1 MNFEYIEYLVT
12 NCKNGDKLSK
22 EKLAEE
28 FRPLIFNISKRTFID
43 RYEMHDIQ
51 NQCYETLFKC
61 VTLYNLEKHRFVAYA
76 TNAIKNNINDLMKRI
91 QTRSYTDGNAALSL
105 HADVEKDLPSQDIGF
120 EDLFCDQCDYDD
132 LRLAINNLTEEEKEL
147 IDFIF
152 YKNNTVQTYAY
163 YKNLCYST
171 ACQRKKVTLKKIFN
185 NINLHY
191 NKIEGTKK
199 IPRLK

>member
-43 RYEMHDIQ
+43 RYEIHDIQ

-61 VTLYNLEKHRFVAYA
+61 VSLYNLEKHRFVAYA

-91 QTRSYTDGNAALSL
+91 KTRSSIEGNNALSL
-105 HADVEKDLPSQDIGF
+105 HADVEKDLPSQDIGL
-120 EDLFCDQCDYDD
+120 EDLFCEECDYDD
-132 LRLAINNLTEEEKEL
+132 LRLAINNLNEEEKEL

-152 YKNNTVQTYAY
+152 YKNNTIQTYAY
-163 YKNLCYST
+163 YKNLRYST
-171 ACQRKKVTLKKIFN
+171 ACQRKKVILKKIFDY
-185 NINLHY
+185 INLTF
-191 NKIEGTKK
+191 NKTKNHIE
-199 IPRLK
+199 

>member
-1 MNFEYIEYLVT
+1 MNFEYIECLVT
-12 NCKNGDKLSK
+12 KCKNDDKLSK

-43 RYEMHDIQ
+43 RYEIHDIQ

-61 VTLYNLEKHRFVAYA
+61 VSLYNLEKHRFVAYA
-76 TNAIKNNINDLMKRI
+76 TNAIKNNINDLIKRI

-105 HADVEKDLPSQDIGF
+105 HDDVEKDLPSQDISL

-152 YKNNTVQTYAY
+152 YKNNTVQNYACI
-163 YKNLCYST
+163 NNMCYSN
-171 ACQRKKVTLKKIFN
+171 AS
-185 NINLHY
+185 
-191 NKIEGTKK
+191 
-199 IPRLK
+199 

>member
-1 MNFEYIEYLVT
+1 MNFDYIEYLVT
-12 NCKNGDKLSK
+12 NCKNDDKLSK

-76 TNAIKNNINDLMKRI
+76 TNAIKNNINDLIKRI
-91 QTRSYTDGNAALSL
+91 QTRSSTDGNAALSL
-105 HADVEKDLPSQDIGF
+105 HGDVEKDLPSQDISL
-120 EDLFCDQCDYDD
+120 EDLFCEECDYDD
-132 LRLAINNLTEEEKEL
+132 LRLALNNLNKEEQEL

-152 YKNNTVQTYAY
+152 YKNNTIQTYAY
-163 YKNLCYST
+163 YKNMCYST
-171 ACQRKKVTLKKIFN
+171 ACQRKKVTLKKIFHH
-185 NINLHY
+185 INLHY
-191 NKIEGTKK
+191 SKIEGTKK
-199 IPRLK
+199 SQG